1 MKYLKVLTSP
11 LFLKNRV
18 YLFFAALAI
27 FLLAT
32 HCFAD
37 SSSNI
42 DSMQTQLRASS
53 LSTARIVNMVAL
65 ISGIGFI
72 FSSFY
77 KFNAH
82 KTNPQQVPLA
92 QPLSMLIL
100 GSALTVLP
108 YLIPA
113 IVSSTVGGKVASS
126 GNPASAATTDAAA
139 HIVSGGSF
147 GNE

>member
-1 MKYLKVLTSP
+1 MKYLKLLRSP
-11 LFLKNRV
+11 LFLKSRV

-27 FLLAT
+27 FLLST

-37 SSSNI
+37 TSSNI
-42 DSMQTQLRASS
+42 DMMQGQLKSSS
-53 LSTARIVNMVAL
+53 LTTAKIINMVAL

-92 QPLSMLIL
+92 QPVSMLIL

-113 IVSSTVGGKVASS
+113 IVSSTVGGQVQGIDSK
-126 GNPASAATTDAAA
+126 GGKDPAAA
-139 HIVSGGSF
+139 IVSGGSF
-147 GNE
+147 GN